1 MEKDK
6 LIISKI
12 QDRISQCRQGD
23 YVTSTA
29 FLDSHEQA
37 LAKTLVSQSGDVDL
51 LLYGGYDDA
60 ERRILICMPHGYAD
74 FTDLSQFF
82 SVLRVEPLTSDRS
95 LSHRDYLGSLMGLGI
110 ERKLIGDILVHS
122 KNEKNGSG
130 SCDANG
136 ANGANGGSDERVG
149 AKHSAYGAGIASG
162 KHSGNGADIII
173 LNDIS
178 DYLLSEY
185 TKVGRV
191 DVRCSLVPLS
201 EICLP
206 ERKVNILR
214 DTVPSLRLDN
224 VLGTA
229 FKLSRSNAVTAIKSG
244 LVSVDHVE
252 CLKPDAKL
260 QEGSVIVL
268 KGKGKAILK
277 EVAGESKKGRTWV
290 LIERFI

>member
-37 LAKTLVSQSGDVDL
+37 LAKSLVSQSGDVDL

-60 ERRILICMPHGYAD
+60 ERRILICMPHGYAE

-82 SVLRVEPLTSDRS
+82 SVLRVEPLASDRS

-122 KNEKNGSG
+122 KNAKNDHGSR
-130 SCDANG
+130 DA
-136 ANGANGGSDERVG
+136 
-149 AKHSAYGAGIASG
+149 
-162 KHSGNGADIII
+162 NGADIII

-185 TKVGRV
+185 TKVGRT

-206 ERKVNILR
+206 ERNVSILR

>member
-12 QDRISQCRQGD
+12 QDRINQCRQGD

-37 LAKTLVSQSGDVDL
+37 LAKSLVSQSGDVDL
-51 LLYGGYDDA
+51 LLYGGYEDA
-60 ERRILICMPHGYAD
+60 ERRILICMPHGYAE

-122 KNEKNGSG
+122 
-130 SCDANG
+130 
-136 ANGANGGSDERVG
+136 R
-149 AKHSAYGAGIASG
+149 
-162 KHSGNGADIII
+162 NGADIII

-178 DYLLSEY
+178 DYLLKEY
-185 TKVGRV
+185 TKVGRT

-201 EICLP
+201 EIRLP
-206 ERKVNILR
+206 ERNVNILR

>member
-37 LAKTLVSQSGDVDL
+37 LAKSLVSQSGDVDL
-51 LLYGGYDDA
+51 LLYGGYEDA
-60 ERRILICMPHGYAD
+60 ERRILICMPHGYAE

-122 KNEKNGSG
+122 KNAKNDSG
-130 SCDANG
+130 SRGASG
-136 ANGANGGSDERVG
+136 ANGAEVG
-149 AKHSAYGAGIASG
+149 AKHSASTAGTASG
-162 KHSGNGADIII
+162 KHSKNGADIII

-178 DYLLSEY
+178 DYLLKEY
-185 TKVGRV
+185 TKVGRT

-201 EICLP
+201 EIRLP
-206 ERKVNILR
+206 ERNVNILR

-290 LIERFI
+290 LIERFV